1 MICLAQFPKLS
12 ILKHPNHNYIF
23 MKKTLS
29 INIAGI
35 VFHIEEDAFATLDAY
50 LKSIHTYFQNF
61 EGSKEII
68 DDIEASIA
76 EKFWTVRETE
86 KTEAITQVHVDAL
99 IASLG
104 TVADFKEIETEE
116 APHEKTKTAAADPGV
131 KKVFRRDLTN
141 KKIGGVA
148 SGAANYFEI
157 DPIWV
162 RLILIVGFFGLF
174 PLLHAA
180 NLVFWVY
187 IACWIA
193 IPGEVTVET
202 DKSYRK
208 FFRDPENKVVG
219 GVMAGISAYTGWDV
233 GLLRV
238 LAVISLFFFG
248 SGAVAYIIILAITPE
263 AKSVTDK
270 MEMTGEPITLENIE
284 KNIKETF
291 QPDSAEENT
300 LTRVLLFPFRTLAAI
315 FTALKPVLMGLKW
328 FVQYLAGIVLVI
340 IAIAF
345 AATLVLATTAGFSGF
360 DHGLL
365 GLNFGETGIP
375 FYLLAQDL
383 PAWAIW
389 AAYAAIVPMILG
401 IGIAGLS
408 LLLNRKLTNK
418 TYSYIS
424 TTVVIV
430 GWIGLF
436 AAFSFVGRNFQRTA
450 SVNQMKEITADSSYV
465 FDVNRESNETMWEK
479 LLGNTIISDELLDE
493 DEELDFNR
501 GGFSR
506 AQISL
511 EGYDGKTIQVI
522 QFAKSNGLT
531 RSEAEKNA
539 KSIQYNY
546 VVSGNQLV
554 LDSHFGLKNL
564 KFRNQRM
571 RVKVLVPYGVTFG
584 MTREFGYFIE
594 NVLDG
599 GYFNEDDGDL
609 FVGSKWTFSMDKG
622 LICLNRSPKQ
632 PDDSN
637 NDSDNSSNDD
647 TDEFDGAPST
657 PTTPSAGSFSIS
669 KTIEPFS
676 KVELKRCGSAAITI
690 VKGKE
695 FKVSYQ
701 SDEANADFGRLTSV
715 NNQTLLLNDI
725 PNGMT
730 VTIECPNLS
739 KVDLGGN
746 GRTEIKGF
754 VIPQLDVILHD
765 FHSLTLSGHSNVL
778 AAAALDSSELLA
790 SSWKTNEAFISV
802 ASQAKMDLN
811 VMKTIK
817 GKKADRASLSYQP
830 NPKLQVSLNKK

>member
-1 MICLAQFPKLS
+1 
-12 ILKHPNHNYIF
+12 

-68 DDIEASIA
+68 DDIEGRIA
-76 EKFWTVRETE
+76 EKFWNIRETE
-86 KTEAITQVHVDAL
+86 KTEAISQEHVDAL

-104 TVADFKEIETEE
+104 TVADFQEIETVEGKTE
-116 APHEKTKTAAADPGV
+116 QEKSEPKQDSGA
-131 KKVFRRDLTN
+131 KKIFRRDLTN
-141 KKIGGVA
+141 KKLGGVA

-162 RLILIVGFFGLF
+162 RLILIVAFFGLF

-187 IACWIA
+187 VACWIA
-193 IPGEVTVET
+193 IPGEITVET

-208 FFRDPENKVVG
+208 FYRDPENKVVG

-248 SGAVAYIIILAITPE
+248 TGAAAYIIIMAITPE

-270 MEMTGEPITLENIE
+270 MAMTGEPITLENIE

-291 QPDSAEENT
+291 QPNSTEEKPI
-300 LTRVLLFPFRTLAAI
+300 TRALLFPFRMLATI
-315 FTALKPVLMGLKW
+315 FTALKPVLMGIKW
-328 FVQYLAGIVLVI
+328 FVQYLVGFVLLF

-345 AATLVLATTAGFSGF
+345 AVALVVLTTSGISGF
-360 DHGLL
+360 DHGQI
-365 GLNFGETGIP
+365 GLAFGEAIP
-375 FYLLAQDL
+375 IYLLVQDL
-383 PAWAIW
+383 PAWSIW
-389 AAYAAIVPMILG
+389 AAYAAIIPMVVG
-401 IGIAGLS
+401 IGIGGLS
-408 LLLNRKLTNK
+408 LLLNRKLTNS
-418 TYSYIS
+418 TYKYIS
-424 TTVVIV
+424 TTMAIV

-479 LLGNTIISDELLDE
+479 LLGNNIITDELLDE
-493 DEELDFNR
+493 DEQHDFNR

-511 EGYDGKTIQVI
+511 EGYDGKTIQII
-522 QFAKSNGLT
+522 QFAKSNGRT
-531 RSEAEKNA
+531 RTEAETNA
-539 KSIQYNY
+539 KAVQYNY
-546 VVSGNQLV
+546 VVKGNQLV

-571 RVKVLVPYGVTFG
+571 RVKVLIPYGVTFG
-584 MTREFGYFIE
+584 MTREFGYFME

-599 GYFNEDDGDL
+599 GYFNEDNGDL
-609 FVGSKWTFSMDKG
+609 FVGSNWTFSMDKG
-622 LICLNRSPKQ
+622 LICLNRKPKQ
-632 PDDSN
+632 
-637 NDSDNSSNDD
+637 SDESNDD
-647 TDEFDGAPST
+647 STENDEESFDSAPDAPVS
-657 PTTPSAGSFSIS
+657 PTNFSLS
-669 KTIEPFS
+669 KTVQPFGAI
-676 KVELKRCGSAAITI
+676 ELKRCGSAAINI
-690 VKGKE
+690 IKGKE

-701 SDEANADFGRLTSV
+701 SEEASADFGRLTSV
-715 NNQTLLLNDI
+715 SNRTLTLNDI
-725 PNGMT
+725 PNNMT
-730 VTIECPNLS
+730 VTIETPTLS

-754 VIPQLDVILHD
+754 DVPSLDVILRD
-765 FHSLTLSGHSNVL
+765 FHSLTLSGHSNEL
-778 AAAALDSSELLA
+778 AAAAFDSSELLA
-790 SSWKTNEAFISV
+790 RNWETDIARISV
-802 ASQAKMDLN
+802 GNQAKMDLN
-811 VMKTIK
+811 VKKNIK
-817 GKKADRASLSYQP
+817 GKKAERADLSYKSYP
-830 NPKLQVSLNKK
+830 NLQVSFVKNK

>member
-1 MICLAQFPKLS
+1 MICKAQFLKS
-12 ILKHPNHNYIF
+12 FILKLPKHNYTF

-50 LKSIHTYFQNF
+50 LKSIHAYFQNF

-68 DDIEASIA
+68 DDIEASVA
-76 EKFWTVRETE
+76 EKFWNIRESE

-116 APHEKTKTAAADPGV
+116 GKTEQHKTDAKQDSGA

-141 KKIGGVA
+141 KKLGGVA

-162 RLILIVGFFGLF
+162 RLILIVSFFGLF

-187 IACWIA
+187 VACWIA

-208 FFRDPENKVVG
+208 FYRDPENKVVG

-248 SGAVAYIIILAITPE
+248 TGAAAYLIIMAITPE

-270 MEMTGEPITLENIE
+270 MAMTGEPITLENIE

-291 QPDSAEENT
+291 QPDSVEEKP
-300 LTRVLLFPFRTLAAI
+300 LTRLLLFPFRTLATI
-315 FTALKPVLMGLKW
+315 FTALKPVLMGVKW
-328 FVQYLAGIVLVI
+328 FVQYLVGVVLLV

-345 AATLVLATTAGFSGF
+345 AVSLVVLTTAGISGF
-360 DHGLL
+360 DHGQI
-365 GLNFGETGIP
+365 GLAFGEVIP
-375 FYLLAQDL
+375 IYLLAQDL
-383 PAWAIW
+383 PAWSIW
-389 AAYAAIVPMILG
+389 AAYAAVIPMIVG
-401 IGIAGLS
+401 IGIGGLS
-408 LLLNRKLTNK
+408 LLLNRKLTNS
-418 TYSYIS
+418 TYKYIS
-424 TTVVIV
+424 TTMAIV
-430 GWIGLF
+430 GWVGLF

-450 SVNQMKEITADSSYV
+450 SVNQMKEITADSTYV
-465 FDVNRESNETMWEK
+465 LDVNRESNETIWEK
-479 LLGNTIISDELLDE
+479 LLGNNVITDELLDE
-493 DEELDFNR
+493 DEQHDFNR

-506 AQISL
+506 AQITL
-511 EGYDGKTIQVI
+511 EGYDGKTIQI
-522 QFAKSNGLT
+522 IEFAKSNGRT
-531 RSEAEKNA
+531 RAEAEQNA
-539 KSIQYNY
+539 KAVQYQY
-546 VVSGNQLV
+546 AVKGNQLV

-571 RVKVLVPYGVTFG
+571 RVKILIPYGVTFS
-584 MTREFGYFIE
+584 MTREFGYFID
-594 NVLDG
+594 NVLDSA
-599 GYFNEDDGDL
+599 YFNKDKGDQ
-609 FVGSKWTFSMDKG
+609 FIGSKWAFSMEKG
-622 LICLNRSPKQ
+622 LICLNRNPKQ
-632 PDDSN
+632 SDDSN
-637 NDSDNSSNDD
+637 FDSSNS
-647 TDEFDGAPST
+647 DEDSFDAAPEAPIAPAAPSN
-657 PTTPSAGSFSIS
+657 FSIS
-669 KTIEPFS
+669 KTLEPFAAI
-676 KVELKRCGSAAITI
+676 ELKHSGSASINI

-695 FKVSYQ
+695 FKISYQ
-701 SDEANADFGRLTSV
+701 SAEASADFGRLTTVS
-715 NNQTLLLNDI
+715 NRTLVLNDI

-730 VTIECPNLS
+730 VTIETPSLS

-754 VIPQLDVILHD
+754 DVPSLDVILRD
-765 FHSLTLSGHSNVL
+765 FHSLTLSGHSNEL
-778 AAAALDSSELLA
+778 AAAAFDSSELLA
-790 SSWKTNEAFISV
+790 SNWETSIARISV
-802 ASQAKMDLN
+802 GNQAKMDLN
-811 VMKTIK
+811 VKKSIK
-817 GKKADRASLSYQP
+817 GKKADRADLTYKSY
-830 NPKLQVSLNKK
+830 PKLQVSFAKNK

>member
-1 MICLAQFPKLS
+1 
-12 ILKHPNHNYIF
+12 

-50 LKSIHTYFQNF
+50 LKSIHAYFQNF

-68 DDIEASIA
+68 DDIEASVA
-76 EKFWTVRETE
+76 EKFWNIRESE

-116 APHEKTKTAAADPGV
+116 GKTEQHKTDAKQDSGA

-141 KKIGGVA
+141 KKLGGVA

-162 RLILIVGFFGLF
+162 RLILIVSFFGLF

-187 IACWIA
+187 VACWIA

-208 FFRDPENKVVG
+208 FYRDPENKVVG

-248 SGAVAYIIILAITPE
+248 TGAAAYLIIMAITPE

-270 MEMTGEPITLENIE
+270 MAMTGEPITLENIE

-291 QPDSAEENT
+291 QPDSVEEKP
-300 LTRVLLFPFRTLAAI
+300 LTRLLLFPFRTLATI
-315 FTALKPVLMGLKW
+315 FTALKPVLMGVKW
-328 FVQYLAGIVLVI
+328 FVQYLVGVVLLI

-345 AATLVLATTAGFSGF
+345 AVSLVVLTTAGISGF
-360 DHGLL
+360 DHGQI
-365 GLNFGETGIP
+365 GLAFGEVIP
-375 FYLLAQDL
+375 IYLLAQDL
-383 PAWAIW
+383 PAWSIW
-389 AAYAAIVPMILG
+389 AAYAAVIPMIVG
-401 IGIAGLS
+401 IGIGGLS
-408 LLLNRKLTNK
+408 LLLNRKLTNS
-418 TYSYIS
+418 TYKYIS
-424 TTVVIV
+424 TTMAIV
-430 GWIGLF
+430 GWVGLF

-450 SVNQMKEITADSSYV
+450 SVNQMKEITADSTYIL
-465 FDVNRESNETMWEK
+465 DVNRESNETIWEK
-479 LLGNTIISDELLDE
+479 LLGNNVITDELLDE
-493 DEELDFNR
+493 DEQHDFNR

-506 AQISL
+506 AQITL
-511 EGYDGKTIQVI
+511 EGYDGKTIQI
-522 QFAKSNGLT
+522 IEFAKSNGRT
-531 RSEAEKNA
+531 RAEAEQNA
-539 KSIQYNY
+539 KAVQYQY
-546 VVSGNQLV
+546 AVKGNQLV

-571 RVKVLVPYGVTFG
+571 RVKILIPYGVTFS
-584 MTREFGYFIE
+584 MTREFGYFID
-594 NVLDG
+594 NVLDS
-599 GYFNEDDGDL
+599 GYFNEDNGDQ
-609 FVGSKWTFSMDKG
+609 FIGSKWAFSMEKG
-622 LICLNRSPKQ
+622 LICLNRNPKQ
-632 PDDSN
+632 SDDSN
-637 NDSDNSSNDD
+637 FDSSNS
-647 TDEFDGAPST
+647 DEDSFDAAPEAPIAPAAPSN
-657 PTTPSAGSFSIS
+657 FSIS
-669 KTIEPFS
+669 KTLEPFS
-676 KVELKRCGSAAITI
+676 AIELKHSGSASINI

-695 FKVSYQ
+695 FKISYQ
-701 SDEANADFGRLTSV
+701 SAEASADFGRLTTVS
-715 NNQTLLLNDI
+715 NRTLVLNDI

-730 VTIECPNLS
+730 VTIETPSLN

-754 VIPQLDVILHD
+754 DVPSLDVILRD
-765 FHSLTLSGHSNVL
+765 FHSLTLSGHSNEL
-778 AAAALDSSELLA
+778 AAAAFDSSELLA
-790 SSWKTNEAFISV
+790 SNWETSIARISV
-802 ASQAKMDLN
+802 GNQAKMDLN
-811 VMKTIK
+811 VKKSIK
-817 GKKADRASLSYQP
+817 GKKAERADLTYKSY
-830 NPKLQVSLNKK
+830 PKLQVSFAKNK

>member
-1 MICLAQFPKLS
+1 
-12 ILKHPNHNYIF
+12 

-50 LKSIHTYFQNF
+50 LKSIHAYFQNF

-68 DDIEASIA
+68 EDIEARIA
-76 EKFWTVRETE
+76 EKFWNIRETE
-86 KTEAITQVHVDAL
+86 KTEAISQQHVDAL

-104 TVADFKEIETEE
+104 TVADFQEIESEEGKTEQHTS
-116 APHEKTKTAAADPGV
+116 APKQDSGA

-141 KKIGGVA
+141 KKLGGVA

-162 RLILIVGFFGLF
+162 RLILIVAFFGLF

-187 IACWIA
+187 VACWIA

-208 FFRDPENKVVG
+208 FYRDPENKVVG

-248 SGAVAYIIILAITPE
+248 TGAAAYIIIMAITPE

-291 QPDSAEENT
+291 QPDSTEEKP
-300 LTRVLLFPFRTLAAI
+300 LTRVLLFPFRMLATI
-315 FTALKPVLMGLKW
+315 FTALKPVLMGIKW
-328 FVQYLAGIVLVI
+328 FVQYLVAVVLLI
-340 IAIAF
+340 IAITF
-345 AATLVLATTAGFSGF
+345 AVALGVLTTAGISGF
-360 DHGLL
+360 DHGQV
-365 GLNFGETGIP
+365 GLAFGEMIP
-375 FYLLAQDL
+375 IYLLAQDL
-383 PAWAIW
+383 PAWSVW
-389 AAYAAIVPMILG
+389 AAYAALIPMIVG
-401 IGIAGLS
+401 IGIGGLS
-408 LLLNRKLTNK
+408 LLLNRKLTNS
-418 TYSYIS
+418 TYKYIS
-424 TTVVIV
+424 TTMAIV

-479 LLGNTIISDELLDE
+479 LLGNNIITDELLDE
-493 DEELDFNR
+493 EEEHDFNR

-511 EGYDGKTIQVI
+511 EGYDGKTIQII
-522 QFAKSNGLT
+522 QFAKSNGRT
-531 RSEAEKNA
+531 RAEAETNA
-539 KSIQYNY
+539 KAVKYNY
-546 VVSGNQLV
+546 VVKGNQLV
-554 LDSHFGLKNL
+554 LDSHFGLQNL

-571 RVKVLVPYGVTFG
+571 RVKILIPYGVTFS
-584 MTREFGYFIE
+584 MTREFGYFME

-599 GYFNEDDGDL
+599 GYFNEDNGDL
-609 FVGSKWTFSMDKG
+609 FVGSKWAFSMDKG
-622 LICLNRSPKQ
+622 LICLNRNPKQ
-632 PDDSN
+632 SEN
-637 NDSDNSSNDD
+637 SNDD
-647 TDEFDGAPST
+647 SSDNDNDDESFDTVPDAPVAPAAPSN
-657 PTTPSAGSFSIS
+657 FSLS
-669 KTIEPFS
+669 KTVEPFGAI
-676 KVELKRCGSAAITI
+676 ELKRCGSAAITI

-701 SDEANADFGRLTSV
+701 SAEATADFGRLTSV
-715 NNQTLLLNDI
+715 NNRTLTLNDI
-725 PNGMT
+725 PNTMT
-730 VTIECPNLS
+730 VTIETPSLS

-754 VIPQLDVILHD
+754 DVPALDVILRD
-765 FHSLTLSGHSNVL
+765 FHSLTLSGRSNEL
-778 AAAALDSSELLA
+778 AASAFDSSELLA
-790 SSWKTNEAFISV
+790 RNWETNIARISV
-802 ASQAKMDLN
+802 GNQAKMDLN
-811 VMKTIK
+811 VKKIIK
-817 GKKADRASLSYQP
+817 GKKAERADLTYKSYP
-830 NPKLQVSLNKK
+830 NLQVSFAKNK